1 MPYRPPVV
9 QARCARH
16 WTGRKNQLRRRTTA
30 SSPSAEE
37 AKNVE
42 YLVTMITHVPPGTSQ
57 EEVDGVRAREAAH
70 TRELAAQG
78 HILRLWRPPQAPG
91 ESRTIGLFSAADSD
105 QLEQVLESM
114 PLRVWRTDDAT
125 PLMPHPDDPG
135 PSHDYGP
142 GAEFLTT
149 FIIHVPDGTPNE
161 KVDDVTRRESEDL
174 HKLAE
179 LGHLGRLWELPRD
192 TGASRSQGLWR
203 ARDAAQLERIVESLP
218 LYPWLDDVVTAPLTP
233 HPSDPATA
241 AGAS

>member
-1 MPYRPPVV
+1 V
-9 QARCARH
+9 
-16 WTGRKNQLRRRTTA
+16 LTA

-57 EEVDGVRAREAAH
+57 EAEDDVRAREAAH

-91 ESRTIGLFSAADSD
+91 ESRTIGLFAAAGSG

-125 PLMPHPDDPG
+125 PLLPHPDDPG
-135 PSHDYGP
+135 PAHDSGAGA

-149 FIIHVPDGTPNE
+149 FTIHVPDGTPND
-161 KVDDVTRRESEDL
+161 KIDDVTRRESEDA
-174 HKLAE
+174 HRLAE
-179 LGHLGRLWELPRD
+179 TGNLRRLWELPRD
-192 TGASRSQGLWR
+192 DSGISRSLGLWR
-203 ARDAAQLERIVESLP
+203 APDAAQMQRIVESLP
-218 LYPWLDDVVTAPLTP
+218 LHSWMDVVTVQLTP
-233 HPSDPATA
+233 HPSDPATVG
-241 AGAS
+241 GAS